1 MMIQIMATILAL
13 AEVDEDKATTC
24 FELLDELCENEITV
38 IAPHVRA
45 LINLCLAI
53 INNKSLS
60 DPLRVKAISFI
71 GWLARTKK
79 KALVK
84 HKLVESIISKNSN
97 YYYSIIRI
105 NSYIFVYPMFSF
117 YITLN
122 QHLFIDTLFALM
134 SSRPDD
140 DNEEVYFSGEN
151 EDNTPITCATQT
163 LDTLALHLPPEK
175 LIPHLV

>member
-1 MMIQIMATILAL
+1 MMIQIMAAILAL

-53 INNKSLS
+53 INNQSFS

-84 HKLVESIISKNSN
+84 HKLVELIISKNE
-97 YYYSIIRI
+97 
-105 NSYIFVYPMFSF
+105 FVYICIFNFFLLYYTKPAFIYR
-117 YITLN
+117 YIVCTYVV
-122 QHLFIDTLFALM
+122 
-134 SSRPDD
+134 SS
-140 DNEEVYFSGEN
+140 
-151 EDNTPITCATQT
+151 
-163 LDTLALHLPPEK
+163 
-175 LIPHLV
+175 